1 MNKPDDLVIR
11 DAHVVYLKLS
21 NTPNIFGKTDRTFD
35 VVLDDEDF
43 AEHLADLGWPVKIKN
58 PKNPDHEPYK
68 YLSCKVKFNADSPKV
83 RYDPDIIVVDGRSK
97 TKMTAQNVG
106 LLDHERIKKID
117 LALTLYPWK
126 NANDSG
132 LSVYVRS
139 MYVTLDADPL
149 AAEYDFDDEAD
160 APF

>member
-1 MNKPDDLVIR
+1 MSKPDDIVIR
-11 DAHVVYLKLS
+11 DAHVIYLKLS

-43 AEHLADLGWPVKIKN
+43 AEHLTDLGWPVKIKN
-58 PKNPDHEPYK
+58 PKNPDYEPYK
-68 YLSCKVKFNADSPKV
+68 YLSCKVKFHDDSPKV

-97 TKMTAQNVG
+97 TKMTAQTVG
-106 LLDHERIKKID
+106 LLDHERIKKFD
-117 LALTLYPWK
+117 LTLTLYPWK

-139 MYVTLDADPL
+139 MYVTLDSDPL
-149 AAEYDFDDEAD
+149 AAEYDFGDEVD
-160 APF
+160 VPF